1 MLLHILRH
9 AEAEALSQS
18 GLDADRALTDAGTKR
33 MKLVARAIARME
45 PGFDAILVSPLLR
58 ARQTAEPVIAA
69 CRFKGEPIVT
79 EALLPGSDP
88 MSILGEVETAG
99 WKSVLLVGHEPHMG
113 RLVGRLVSGR
123 RDVEVPMKKAALA
136 VFELHAHLGP
146 AHAEL
151 KSYIPPRLLE
161 RL

>member
-9 AEAEALSQS
+9 AEAEALSPT

-45 PGFDAILVSPLLR
+45 PDFDAVLVSPLLR

-69 CRFKGEPIVT
+69 CRFKGEPRVT

-88 MSILGEVETAG
+88 SSILEELEAAG

-113 RLVGRLVSGR
+113 CLVGRLVSGR
-123 RDVEVPMKKAALA
+123 KDVEVPMKKAALA
-136 VFELHAHLGP
+136 VFEVHPHLG
-146 AHAEL
+146 AGRAEL
-151 KSYIPPRLLE
+151 KSYLPPRLLE

>member
-9 AEAEALSQS
+9 AEAEAFSPS

-33 MKLVARAIARME
+33 MKLVAHAIARME
-45 PGFDAILVSPLLR
+45 PGFDAILLSPLLR

-88 MSILGEVETAG
+88 MSILAEVETAG
-99 WKSVLLVGHEPHMG
+99 WKSVLVVGHEPHMG

-123 RDVEVPMKKAALA
+123 KDVEVPMKKAALA
-136 VFELHAHLGP
+136 VFELHPHLGP
-146 AHAEL
+146 GHAEL
-151 KSYIPPRLLE
+151 KSYLPPRLLE